1 MMISKISKILEKK
14 DLKVFRIIFG
24 LNFLSFFFEF
34 LSLALIPLFVGFIL
48 ETQVFLDKF
57 EKYGFYFLSDFNH
70 GDLIKYL
77 GILLILVFTI
87 KNFFYYS
94 LIYIQGKFEKNVKIN
109 LSKKLLS
116 FYISRP
122 FSYHLENNPAIL
134 TRNTTNSIEDLK
146 NVLYR
151 LVELLREMQA
161 ILVIFILLSLVNL
174 KITIAIFI
182 IFSIFGFFYL
192 KVIRPSYKTK
202 AKINE
207 NYKVNI
213 IQAINETFG
222 AIKDI
227 KILNKEK
234 DTIEKYKQ
242 NRDKYEDNLFYF
254 FVLQRIPKLLLET
267 LAIILIVIIAFITFN
282 SNKDILSVLTTL
294 SLIVV
299 ALVRFLPAFNSVIT
313 SIYNIKIYQPTIDI
327 LFNEIKKI
335 EMSKKEIVMNKDFEL
350 NNSGNSSKI
359 LISLKNVYFSYHNE
373 NNYTLQDI
381 NLDIE
386 KGTFVGVTGE
396 TGAGKSTL
404 FHIMLGLLQPN
415 SGNLFFKNK
424 NIYANIENWR
434 NQVGYVAQNIYLID
448 DTIEKNI
455 TFDFLEEKIDKQK
468 MDFAI
473 NMSCLDQKINELPD
487 GLNTKVGNDG
497 IKLSGGER
505 QRIALAR
512 TIYRNPDIFFMD
524 EFTSALDSI
533 TEQKIIKNIRENFSQ
548 KTIILIAHRK
558 TTIDA
563 CDKIINIKN
572 GKIG

>member
-1 MMISKISKILEKK
+1 MIISKISKILEKK
-14 DLKVFRIIFG
+14 DLKVFKIIFG

-48 ETQVFLDKF
+48 ETEVFLDKF

-77 GILLILVFTI
+77 GILIILVFTI

-151 LVELLREMQA
+151 LVELFREMQA
-161 ILVIFILLSLVNL
+161 ILVIFILLSFVNL
-174 KITIAIFI
+174 KITVAIFI

-234 DTIEKYKQ
+234 DIIEKYNQ

-267 LAIILIVIIAFITFN
+267 LAIILIVTIAFITFN
-282 SNKDILSVLTTL
+282 SNKDILSVLTTFIFNC
-294 SLIVV
+294 S
-299 ALVRFLPAFNSVIT
+299 RFSQIFT
-313 SIYNIKIYQPTIDI
+313 SI
-327 LFNEIKKI
+327 
-335 EMSKKEIVMNKDFEL
+335 
-350 NNSGNSSKI
+350 
-359 LISLKNVYFSYHNE
+359 
-373 NNYTLQDI
+373 
-381 NLDIE
+381 
-386 KGTFVGVTGE
+386 
-396 TGAGKSTL
+396 
-404 FHIMLGLLQPN
+404 
-415 SGNLFFKNK
+415 
-424 NIYANIENWR
+424 
-434 NQVGYVAQNIYLID
+434 
-448 DTIEKNI
+448 
-455 TFDFLEEKIDKQK
+455 
-468 MDFAI
+468 
-473 NMSCLDQKINELPD
+473 
-487 GLNTKVGNDG
+487 
-497 IKLSGGER
+497 
-505 QRIALAR
+505 
-512 TIYRNPDIFFMD
+512 
-524 EFTSALDSI
+524 
-533 TEQKIIKNIRENFSQ
+533 
-548 KTIILIAHRK
+548 
-558 TTIDA
+558 
-563 CDKIINIKN
+563 
-572 GKIG
+572 